1 MAPDFL
7 LSEQR
12 KPMAIGDICNREVV
26 IARRDN
32 SVKQAAQLMRE
43 YHVGD
48 LVVVDQSNGGR
59 VPCGILT
66 DRDVVVGVVAKGLDP
81 EALKVGEVMWP
92 ELVMARETDGVSET
106 IELMRAKG
114 VRRVPIVDERGALV
128 GIVTADDILDL
139 LAEEMTA
146 LAKMVSR
153 EQRREAELRK
163 Y

>member
-1 MAPDFL
+1 
-7 LSEQR
+7 
-12 KPMAIGDICNREVV
+12 MAIGEICKREVV
-26 IARRDN
+26 FARRDN
-32 SVKQAAQLMRE
+32 TVKEAAQLMRE

-48 LVVVDQSNGGR
+48 LVVVDQSDGER
-59 VPCGILT
+59 VPCGIIT

-81 EALKVGEVMWP
+81 DALKVGEVMGTD
-92 ELVMARETDGVSET
+92 LVLAHETDGLSET

-114 VRRVPIVDERGALV
+114 VRRVPIVDERGGLV
-128 GIVTADDILDL
+128 GILTADDILDL

-153 EQRREAELRK
+153 EQRHEAEVRK